1 MVGAITPP
9 MVIVLVRAVGSF
21 VRGLWGGV
29 RWMWNL
35 ILWLGP
41 ISRTGGTRTTIAL
54 QALQSPLQRVS
65 IAPEYKD

>member
-41 ISRTGGTRTTIAL
+41 I
-54 QALQSPLQRVS
+54 
-65 IAPEYKD
+65 